1 MAARVVAAALRP
13 RAARWGG
20 RRWAAPALAGCVA
33 GVAFSG
39 SGPDSAAR
47 CEELSG
53 HAALAMAVGFGIGG
67 YILGIRRNSG
77 TALEYSQEYAS
88 AMSVLDEHFRGTDAA
103 SGEAAD
109 GFASAAGV
117 NQVVLFKWK
126 EGVPATQIEAA
137 RRAVAELAASN
148 VGSLGPARLVSGEN
162 MQGFGLGGR
171 AADMALVAHFS
182 SMTELEEYQRS
193 AERRQALEAIEP
205 LLAEPPSGA
214 TFTNDVPSLVRVGS
228 EGEGAAP
235 SAQHDAGPGAV
246 DRLDYAQAL
255 ATLSRHEGGEE
266 PPRLP
271 ERPPP
276 PPPAAPQ
283 PAAQGT
289 TAAEADAILAKHFA
303 ARG

>member
-1 MAARVVAAALRP
+1 ME
-13 RAARWGG
+13 GG
-20 RRWAAPALAGCVA
+20 RAG
-33 GVAFSG
+33 
-39 SGPDSAAR
+39 
-47 CEELSG
+47 
-53 HAALAMAVGFGIGG
+53 
-67 YILGIRRNSG
+67 
-77 TALEYSQEYAS
+77 
-88 AMSVLDEHFRGTDAA
+88 DA
-103 SGEAAD
+103 
-109 GFASAAGV
+109 
-117 NQVVLFKWK
+117 
-126 EGVPATQIEAA
+126 IEAA

-171 AADMALVAHFS
+171 PADMALVAHFS

-235 SAQHDAGPGAV
+235 SVQHDAGPGAV

-266 PPRLP
+266 PHACRSAHRR
-271 ERPPP
+271 RPT
-276 PPPAAPQ
+276 AQ

-289 TAAEADAILAKHFA
+289 TAARLTPSSPNAG
-303 ARG
+303 ARQARRGK